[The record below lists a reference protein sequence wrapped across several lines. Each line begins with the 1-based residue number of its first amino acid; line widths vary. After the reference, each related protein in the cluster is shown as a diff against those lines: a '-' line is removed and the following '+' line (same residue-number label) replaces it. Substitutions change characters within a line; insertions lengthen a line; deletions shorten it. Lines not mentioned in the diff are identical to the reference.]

1 MAIDLDNMI
10 PGKTPLCTRGGH
22 IVLDWFAV
30 ERAAETFFPYRA
42 LIKLSK
48 RDVELM
54 PYTRSGR
61 RYINVESEYDLML
74 MGEEEP
80 VSASIKKMYKDAWP
94 YDCMPDPIRAIE
106 CVKVKDMHGVRSAN
120 KEWGMKVEDKTPIVT
135 SISIET
141 IL

>member
-22 IVLDWFAV
+22 IVLDWFIV
-30 ERAAETFFPYRA
+30 ENPNETFFPIRA

-80 VSASIKKMYKDAWP
+80 VSASIKKMCKDAWP
-94 YDCMPDPIRAIE
+94 YDCMPEPLRAIE
-106 CVKVKDMHGVRSAN
+106 AVKARDMHGVRSAN

-135 SISIET
+135 PISIET